1 VIPWAGAVLAAI
13 VLVVSGWRVRQGW
26 RSRRWPRLEATVVSS
41 WPEPVLDGETGSVTQ
56 YRQVVTWTFSL
67 RGKPYS
73 GSARSGP
80 VGTQPRSVKRI
91 GAAFRAGARV
101 WVYYDPRRPSRS
113 VLEPGVSESDAAV
126 CALSALALG
135 WLLRMLLG

>member
-1 VIPWAGAVLAAI
+1 MIPWAGAVLAAI
-13 VLVVSGWRVRQGW
+13 VFVVSGWRARQG
-26 RSRRWPRLEATVVSS
+26 
-41 WPEPVLDGETGSVTQ
+41 
-56 YRQVVTWTFSL
+56 
-67 RGKPYS
+67 
-73 GSARSGP
+73 
-80 VGTQPRSVKRI
+80 
-91 GAAFRAGARV
+91 RAGARV